1 MDNEQIIAS
10 LTRDLRP
17 VARGALW
24 RRLYGYA
31 ATGWVGS
38 ALLFLLLLGPQPHLG
53 EEFATLAPYLKLA
66 LSLAFGFA
74 GWRLVRVSAIPGR
87 PVAAPLIGAAA
98 IAVLAAVAAIGWWVV
113 DAQGRTSAL
122 VLGSS
127 WSTCSPSIL
136 LLSIPLLAALLAAMR
151 RFAPTR
157 LRLAGF
163 AAGLCA
169 GGAAAAIYALYCS
182 EYSPAFIAI
191 WYSLGILAASVVGA
205 VIGPRA
211 LRW

>member
-1 MDNEQIIAS
+1 M
-10 LTRDLRP
+10 TRDLRP
-17 VARGALW
+17 VERGALR

-31 ATGWVGS
+31 ATGLAGS
-38 ALLFLLLLGPQPHLG
+38 ALLFLLVLGPQPYLSQ
-53 EEFATLAPYLKLA
+53 EFTTLAPYLKIA

-74 GWRLVRVSAIPGR
+74 GWWLVCMSAIPGR
-87 PVAAPLIGAAA
+87 PVAAPLL
-98 IAVLAAVAAIGWWVV
+98 VTAAVAMLIAIATTGWWVV
-113 DAQGRTSAL
+113 YAEGRASAL

-136 LLSIPLLAALLAAMR
+136 LLSMPMLAALLVAIR

-157 LRLAGF
+157 LRLTGF

-191 WYSLGILAASVVGA
+191 WYSFGIVAASALGA
-205 VIGPRA
+205 VIGSRV